1 MEYDWSEIDLSQIWI
16 ELYRVCGRILK
27 DWVLVSHKMATAGKQ
42 FMEKCNSPSF
52 KENNYTFKPY
62 ELVLEIESSCW
73 IKMKQVVQRFVL
85 FWFNL
90 SVNVSLQLVD
100 EVCDDVHVA

>member
-1 MEYDWSEIDLSQIWI
+1 MVRNRPLTNLD
-16 ELYRVCGRILK
+16 RVVQSMWKNLEGLGTSLTQNGNSRKTIYG
-27 DWVLVSHKMATAGKQ
+27 KMQ
-42 FMEKCNSPSF
+42 QPFVQR
-52 KENNYTFKPY
+52 NNYTFKPY

>member
-1 MEYDWSEIDLSQIWI
+1 
-16 ELYRVCGRILK
+16 
-27 DWVLVSHKMATAGKQ
+27 
-42 FMEKCNSPSF
+42 
-52 KENNYTFKPY
+52 
-62 ELVLEIESSCW
+62 
-73 IKMKQVVQRFVL
+73 MKQVVQRFVL

>member
-27 DWVLVSHKMATAGKQ
+27 DWVLVSHNMATAGKQ

-52 KENNYTFKPY
+52 KEIITPLSLMN
-62 ELVLEIESSCW
+62 W
-73 IKMKQVVQRFVL
+73 
-85 FWFNL
+85 FWRL
-90 SVNVSLQLVD
+90 KVP
-100 EVCDDVHVA
+100 AG